1 MAPAFRNRG
10 FLMGKKEVDMNKK
23 TLLTTLLVLFIVST
37 ALAGESATIQV
48 SCTIPSIPGVNA
60 PPRISERVLNINQ
73 REEITKKNTTAT
85 EGEQIIE
92 KEETKETLLAQGE
105 KVISKVKTVYAR

>member
-1 MAPAFRNRG
+1 M
-10 FLMGKKEVDMNKK
+10 KKK
-23 TLLTTLLVLFIVST
+23 TLLAVLSVLFIVS
-37 ALAGESATIQV
+37 AAWAGDSVTIQM

-60 PPRISERVLNINQ
+60 PPLIPEKTLRISQ
-73 REEITKKNTTAT
+73 REEVIKNNITAT

-92 KEETKETLLAQGE
+92 KEETKENLLAQGE